1 MSWGMTAT
9 TSTALLVRFDPKQR
23 DEAIRETRRLL
34 AQVGEPDALVRP
46 CQVPGN
52 LKVMTEGNPH
62 EAQAAI
68 AQLANANPEEFRCTS
83 HWAVADQWVAS
94 ELEAIRH
101 AVAEYQRRIGTSD
114 SWRVAVRHHETA
126 LRSQDV
132 IDAVAPLLSEAP
144 VDLEDPAKEVRIE
157 VLGDETAVGL
167 MDRSEMFRSR

>member
-1 MSWGMTAT
+1 MTAT
-9 TSTALLVRFDPKQR
+9 TSTALLVRYDPKLEH
-23 DEAIRETRRLL
+23 EAVRETRRLL
-34 AQVGEPDALVRP
+34 AQVGEPDALVHP

-52 LKVMTEGNPH
+52 LKVMTEGDPH

-68 AQLANANPEEFRCTS
+68 AKLASAEPDRFRCTS

-101 AVAEYQRRIGTSD
+101 AVAGYQHRIGASD
-114 SWRVAVRHHETA
+114 SWRVAVRHHKTP
-126 LRSQDV
+126 LRSQEV
-132 IDAVAPLLSEAP
+132 IDAVAPLLSQSP

-167 MDRSEMFRSR
+167 MDRHEMFRGR